1 MFQISEASFSDSEYL
16 DMFETQ
22 LFGNT
27 PVSYKQ
33 ILLNY
38 DQNNYLIYVAKYNN
52 QNIGYISGLLVSD
65 DLNIL
70 NLGID
75 ERYRNRGFGY
85 QLLNYLL
92 IENKR
97 ELKSTNIFVELR
109 KTNKLAFNLYLRLGF
124 KVYNE
129 RKNYYSKGDHALLFD
144 LEIKNYG

>member
-70 NLGID
+70 NLCID

-129 RKNYYSKGDHALLFD
+129 RKNYYSNPNEDAILMNL
-144 LEIKNYG
+144 IC

>member
-27 PVSYKQ
+27 PVSYKD

-52 QNIGYISGLLVSD
+52 QNIGYISGLLVCD

-75 ERYRNRGFGY
+75 EKYRNRGFGY
-85 QLLNYLL
+85 QLLNYL

-97 ELKSTNIFVELR
+97 KIKLTNIFVELR
-109 KTNKLAFNLYLRLGF
+109 KTNTLAFNLYLRLGF
-124 KVYNE
+124 KVYSE
-129 RKNYYSKGDHALLFD
+129 RKNYYSNPNEDAILMNLLC
-144 LEIKNYG
+144 

>member
-85 QLLNYLL
+85 QLLNHL
-92 IENKR
+92 IENTRKI
-97 ELKSTNIFVELR
+97 KSTNIFVELR
-109 KTNKLAFNLYLRLGF
+109 KANTLAFNLYLRRGF
-124 KVYNE
+124 KVYSE
-129 RKNYYSKGDHALLFD
+129 RKNYYSNPNEDAILMNL
-144 LEIKNYG
+144 IC

>member
-97 ELKSTNIFVELR
+97 ELKSTNPSSTVNKIR
-109 KTNKLAFNLYLRLGF
+109 KFYNKKIEEYIG
-124 KVYNE
+124 
-129 RKNYYSKGDHALLFD
+129 
-144 LEIKNYG
+144 

>member
-27 PVSYKQ
+27 PVSYKD

-52 QNIGYISGLLVSD
+52 QNIGYISGLLVCD

-75 ERYRNRGFGY
+75 EKYRNRGFGY
-85 QLLNYLL
+85 QLLNYL

-97 ELKSTNIFVELR
+97 KIKLTNIFVELR
-109 KTNKLAFNLYLRLGF
+109 KTNTLAFNLY
-124 KVYNE
+124 
-129 RKNYYSKGDHALLFD
+129 
-144 LEIKNYG
+144 

>member
-27 PVSYKQ
+27 PVSYKD

-129 RKNYYSKGDHALLFD
+129 RKNYYSNPNEDAILMNL
-144 LEIKNYG
+144 IC

>member
-52 QNIGYISGLLVSD
+52 QNIGYISGLLVCD

-75 ERYRNRGFGY
+75 EKYRNRGFGY
-85 QLLNYLL
+85 QLLNYL

-97 ELKSTNIFVELR
+97 KIKLTNIFVELR
-109 KTNKLAFNLYLRLGF
+109 KTNTLAFNLYLKQGF
-124 KVYNE
+124 KVYSE
-129 RKNYYSKGDHALLFD
+129 RKNYYSNPNEDAILMNLLC
-144 LEIKNYG
+144 

>member
-129 RKNYYSKGDHALLFD
+129 RKNYYSNPNEDAFLMNL
-144 LEIKNYG
+144 IC

>member
-85 QLLNYLL
+85 QLLNYL

-97 ELKSTNIFVELR
+97 EIKSTNIFVELR
-109 KTNKLAFNLYLRLGF
+109 KTNKLAFNLYLRRGF

-129 RKNYYSKGDHALLFD
+129 RKNYYSNPNEDAILMNL
-144 LEIKNYG
+144 IC

>member
-85 QLLNYLL
+85 LLLNYLL

-129 RKNYYSKGDHALLFD
+129 RKNYYSNPNEDAILMNL
-144 LEIKNYG
+144 IC

>member
-27 PVSYKQ
+27 PVSYKD

-52 QNIGYISGLLVSD
+52 QNIGYISGLLVCD

-75 ERYRNRGFGY
+75 EKYRNRGFGY
-85 QLLNYLL
+85 QLLNYL

-97 ELKSTNIFVELR
+97 KIKLTNIFVELR
-109 KTNKLAFNLYLRLGF
+109 KTNTLAFNLYLKQGF
-124 KVYNE
+124 KVYSE
-129 RKNYYSKGDHALLFD
+129 RKNYYSNPNEDAILMNLLC
-144 LEIKNYG
+144 

>member
-85 QLLNYLL
+85 QLLNYL

-97 ELKSTNIFVELR
+97 KIKLTNIFVELR
-109 KTNKLAFNLYLRLGF
+109 KTNTLAFNLYLRLGF
-124 KVYNE
+124 KVYSE
-129 RKNYYSKGDHALLFD
+129 RKNYYSNPNEDAILMNL
-144 LEIKNYG
+144 IC

>member
-1 MFQISEASFSDSEYL
+1 MPID
-16 DMFETQ
+16 
-22 LFGNT
+22 
-27 PVSYKQ
+27 
-33 ILLNY
+33 
-38 DQNNYLIYVAKYNN
+38 

-129 RKNYYSKGDHALLFD
+129 RKNYYSNPNEDAILMNL
-144 LEIKNYG
+144 IC

>member
-52 QNIGYISGLLVSD
+52 QNIGYISALLVSD

-129 RKNYYSKGDHALLFD
+129 RKNYYSNPNEDAILMNL
-144 LEIKNYG
+144 IC

>member
-124 KVYNE
+124 KVYNV
-129 RKNYYSKGDHALLFD
+129 RKNYYSNPNEDAILMNL
-144 LEIKNYG
+144 IC

>member
-85 QLLNYLL
+85 QLLNYL

-97 ELKSTNIFVELR
+97 EIKSTNIFVELR

-129 RKNYYSKGDHALLFD
+129 RKNYYSNPNEDAILMNL
-144 LEIKNYG
+144 IC

>member
-52 QNIGYISGLLVSD
+52 QNIGYISCLLVSD

-129 RKNYYSKGDHALLFD
+129 RKNYYSNPNEDAILMNL
-144 LEIKNYG
+144 IC

>member
-85 QLLNYLL
+85 QLLNHL
-92 IENKR
+92 IENTRKI
-97 ELKSTNIFVELR
+97 KSTNIFVELR

-124 KVYNE
+124 KVYNV
-129 RKNYYSKGDHALLFD
+129 RKNYYSNPNEDAILMNL
-144 LEIKNYG
+144 IC

>member
-129 RKNYYSKGDHALLFD
+129 RKNYYSNPNEDAILMNL
-144 LEIKNYG
+144 IC

>member
-52 QNIGYISGLLVSD
+52 QNIGYISGLLVSA

-129 RKNYYSKGDHALLFD
+129 RKNYYSNPNEDAILMNL
-144 LEIKNYG
+144 IC

>member
-27 PVSYKQ
+27 PVSYKD

-52 QNIGYISGLLVSD
+52 QNIGYISGLLVSA

-129 RKNYYSKGDHALLFD
+129 RKNYYSNPNEDAILMNL
-144 LEIKNYG
+144 IC

>member
-109 KTNKLAFNLYLRLGF
+109 KTNKIAFNLYLRLGF

-129 RKNYYSKGDHALLFD
+129 RKNYYSNPNEDAILMNL
-144 LEIKNYG
+144 IC

>member
-92 IENKR
+92 IENKG

-124 KVYNE
+124 KVYNV
-129 RKNYYSKGDHALLFD
+129 RKNYYSNPNEDAILMNL
-144 LEIKNYG
+144 IC

>member
-1 MFQISEASFSDSEYL
+1 MFQISEASFSDLEYL

-27 PVSYKQ
+27 PVSYKD

-85 QLLNYLL
+85 QLLNYL

-97 ELKSTNIFVELR
+97 KIKLTNIFVELR
-109 KTNKLAFNLYLRLGF
+109 KTNTLAFNLYLRLGF
-124 KVYNE
+124 KVYSE
-129 RKNYYSKGDHALLFD
+129 RKNYYSNPNEDAILMNL
-144 LEIKNYG
+144 IC

>member
-1 MFQISEASFSDSEYL
+1 MFQISEASFSDLEYL
-16 DMFETQ
+16 DMLETQ
-22 LFGNT
+22 LFGHT
-27 PVSYKQ
+27 PVSYKD

-85 QLLNYLL
+85 QLLNYL

-97 ELKSTNIFVELR
+97 KIKLTNIFVELR
-109 KTNKLAFNLYLRLGF
+109 KTNTLAFNLYLKQGF
-124 KVYNE
+124 KVYSE
-129 RKNYYSKGDHALLFD
+129 RKNYYSNPNEDAILMNLLC
-144 LEIKNYG
+144 

>member
-27 PVSYKQ
+27 PVSYKD

-85 QLLNYLL
+85 QLLNYL

-97 ELKSTNIFVELR
+97 KIKLTNIFVELR
-109 KTNKLAFNLYLRLGF
+109 KTNTLAFNLYLRLGF
-124 KVYNE
+124 KVYSE
-129 RKNYYSKGDHALLFD
+129 RKNYYSNPNEDAILMNL
-144 LEIKNYG
+144 IC